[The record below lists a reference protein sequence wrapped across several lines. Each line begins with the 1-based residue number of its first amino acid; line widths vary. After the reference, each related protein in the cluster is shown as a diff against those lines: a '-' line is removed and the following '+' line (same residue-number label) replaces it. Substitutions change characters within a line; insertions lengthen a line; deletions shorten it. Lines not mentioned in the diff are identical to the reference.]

1 LITGGRTVV
10 VGWWAVGGELGGGVF
25 GFPSLSFRH
34 GFQEQ
39 QGPGR
44 DVGVGGCR
52 AFPQVR
58 PVLEAVGG
66 LDPRLLEQLP
76 NKFAAFGSVVIQ
88 AFVGPLARDQHAAP
102 SNTQMLEAVSF
113 ALAAP
118 GRQGVPSTL
127 GLDPIQQPHRTP
139 RRTRSDLQ
147 FGVQPVNVITLGLG
161 GVLVEAGGLVDA
173 FGEVLRDALTA
184 Y

>member
-1 LITGGRTVV
+1 M
-10 VGWWAVGGELGGGVF
+10 
-25 GFPSLSFRH
+25 
-34 GFQEQ
+34 
-39 QGPGR
+39 
-44 DVGVGGCR
+44 
-52 AFPQVR
+52 
-58 PVLEAVGG
+58 GG
-66 LDPRLLEQLP
+66 LDAGLLEQLP
-76 NKFAAFGSVVIQ
+76 NKFAAFDAVIVQ
-88 AFVGPLARDQHAAP
+88 AFVGPLARDEHAAP
-102 SNTQMLEAVSF
+102 GDAQVFESVGF

-118 GRQGVPSTL
+118 RRQGVPGTF